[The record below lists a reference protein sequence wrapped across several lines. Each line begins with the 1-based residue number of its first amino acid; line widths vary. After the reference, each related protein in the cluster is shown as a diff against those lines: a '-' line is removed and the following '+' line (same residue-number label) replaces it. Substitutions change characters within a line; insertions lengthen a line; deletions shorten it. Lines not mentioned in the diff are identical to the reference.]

1 MVIYYLCCCVGLN
14 LNEKW
19 QFVKGAPLC
28 VNVKVSDAP
37 KSKDLPTV
45 HDNKGCDTGP
55 IFCSKAKFTSA
66 SYSTEN
72 MCYICTKLG
81 ALFSKLCSDVFTIDS
96 K

>member
-1 MVIYYLCCCVGLN
+1 MLLMHGPAAHYWDVFDTRIN
-14 LNEKW
+14 
-19 QFVKGAPLC
+19 
-28 VNVKVSDAP
+28 
-37 KSKDLPTV
+37 
-45 HDNKGCDTGP
+45 DNKGCDTGP